1 MKEKNNLL
9 VFSNDSMYR
18 EVDIDEFD
26 KEEILCGNTSKCDIR
41 LKIKSSEEIIITF
54 KKINDIWQIVENES
68 TYYIANGIKTPRK
81 QLIHGDTIVV
91 KHNVHKGELFN
102 ISYFIDFKSNIEN
115 YDLKIELNKNNENTI
130 GCDISKDI
138 FIKNE
143 LLGNSNFT
151 IRFENN
157 MWFLYDNKTKYG
169 VYINGDKVEKKRVIK
184 NYDFIIL
191 TGYKFFFKNGYL
203 YTSKYDSDITVNN
216 LRKSMLDENNKLFK
230 YPSFLRSPRMLLN
243 YPNDKIEILNPPSK
257 INKPS
262 NSLILTLIPL
272 VGMVGLTLSFGNRGD
287 SKSLMFTIGSVV
299 LTASVSILT
308 AMHQNKSYKKE
319 TSERVKKY
327 LEYIEDKDKE
337 IKELEYIQ
345 RNNMLA
351 TYQDTKQNF
360 NIVMNAERRLWERM
374 PIHKDF
380 LVSRIGT
387 GSCNPTFNI
396 SIPKVE
402 FKDDTDP
409 IIDKPME
416 LFNKYKVINNAPVLL
431 PVESAGSIGVSG
443 NNEDIVN
450 FINNMTLDIAT
461 NHYYGDV
468 KLVYLFNKN
477 NTKNLEGLKWIPHVW
492 SDDKK
497 IRFMATEKED
507 ANFILKGIYKLL
519 EEREA
524 LSKNKDARQSEKIMP
539 HYIVFVSDRTLLEN
553 SPIAKYIGREK
564 DLGITFI
571 FLYDSIEF
579 LPKEC
584 RYIVTLQDGNCGTL
598 QFVEQSENKHKFK
611 YEVLDSKQYLS
622 YAKKMSP
629 MYISDSVSDASLTSS
644 ISLFDLYN
652 VRSINQINLNKYWNK
667 SRVDKTM
674 AVPLGVKLGDDVVTL
689 DLHEKYHGP
698 HGLVAGTTGS
708 GKSEILQSYIASMAI
723 NFHPHEVA
731 FIIIDFK
738 GGGMA
743 NQFRDLPHL
752 IGTITNID
760 GNQINRTLKSIEAE
774 LKRRQRLFSQF
785 DVNHI
790 DKYMQLYRTNKN
802 SMEPLPH
809 LIIIADEFAELKSE
823 QPEFMA
829 KLISAARIGRSLG
842 VHLILATQ
850 KPAGVVDDQIWSNSK
865 FKLCLKV
872 QTKEDSREMIKTD
885 VAADIVQPGRAYL
898 QVGNN
903 EIFELF
909 QSAWSGAKV
918 YEDDDINS
926 KDFEINMIDV
936 VGKRQKIYSTKDN
949 RNNDDFKTELDIVL
963 NYVNDYCTENNINR
977 VKGLWLPPL
986 ESYVTLEQLNDKFNI
1001 NDIESWMCPLIGIYD
1016 NPDEQSQEPL
1026 YFNIAE
1032 QGNIA
1037 IVGSPGSGKTTMLQ
1051 TTIFSICK
1059 NHDAEDVNLY
1069 ILDFGGRTL
1078 KLLENIPQV
1087 STVIVPEEEV
1097 KLNTLLKIL
1106 KREIDTRKEKFSQYG
1121 VNSLTSYRQASNE
1134 KLPHIVVAIDNYASF
1149 SEYYE
1154 DASDTITFI
1163 SREGINLGVTLI
1175 ITANQYTNMSYRLSA
1190 NMGINVALR
1199 CNDKSEYSNIID
1211 GCRME
1216 PENVEGRG
1224 LIKIGKQIFE
1234 FQTALAIE
1242 GENEILRGENIK
1254 HLVSNMKQN
1263 AKVVANK
1270 LPVMPQILKLSDV
1283 IKRIDNND
1291 YKINIGVNYEY
1302 VEDQYISLSKNTVIN
1317 ILGPSKS
1324 GKTNMIKNICRTL
1337 ECNNLNKSSELYIV
1351 DSDKRSLENLKDL
1364 SSTKMYTN
1372 ELDEIDSMV
1381 DKLIEKLYQRSC
1393 KVKEE
1398 KCLGKSLEK
1407 ILENEPLL
1415 VLVIDNGDDVCS
1427 KINYEYELQDK
1438 FKMII
1443 EEYSNLKVSIIISGT
1458 ESEFATDYS
1467 DGPKLFKYNGIG
1479 ILYSKLSNQSYYDL
1493 GYISQEKDLQL
1504 GDAYIIENKK
1514 YVKVKTPICNI

>member
-54 KKINDIWQIVENES
+54 RKINDIWQIVENES

-477 NTKNLEGLKWIPHVW
+477 NTKNLEGIKWIPHVW

-524 LSKNKDARQSEKIMP
+524 LSKNKEARQTEKIMP

-553 SPIAKYIGREK
+553 NPIAKYIGREK

-949 RNNDDFKTELDIVL
+949 RNNDDFKTELDIVV

>member
-54 KKINDIWQIVENES
+54 RKINDIWQIVENES

-115 YDLKIELNKNNENTI
+115 YDLKIELNKNKENTI

-157 MWFLYDNKTKYG
+157 MWVLYDNKTKYG

-191 TGYKFFFKNGYL
+191 TGYKFFFKGGCL

-216 LRKSMLDENNKLFK
+216 LRKSILDENNKLFK

-243 YPNDKIEILNPPSK
+243 YPNDRIEILNPPSK

-272 VGMVGLTLSFGNRGD
+272 VGMVALTLSFGNRGD
-287 SKSLMFTIGSVV
+287 SKSLMFTIGSVA

-308 AMHQNKSYKKE
+308 AMHQKKSYKKE
-319 TSERVKKY
+319 SEERVKKY

-337 IKELEYIQ
+337 IKALEDIQ

-360 NIVMNAERRLWERM
+360 DIVMNAERRLWERM

-416 LFNKYKVINNAPVLL
+416 LFNKYKVIDNAPVLL

-443 NNEDIVN
+443 DNGNIMN
-450 FINNMTLDIAT
+450 FINNMTLDIVT

-477 NTKNLEGLKWIPHVW
+477 NTKNLEGIKWIPHVW
-492 SDDKK
+492 TDDKK

-524 LSKNKDARQSEKIMP
+524 LSKNKEARQTEKIMP

-553 SPIAKYIGREK
+553 NPIAKYIGREK

-571 FLYDSIEF
+571 FLYESIEF

-652 VRSINQINLNKYWNK
+652 VRSINQINLNKYWSN

-949 RNNDDFKTELDIVL
+949 RNNDDLKTELDIVV

-1154 DASDTITFI
+1154 EASDTITFI
-1163 SREGINLGVTLI
+1163 SREGINLGITLI
-1175 ITANQYTNMSYRLSA
+1175 ITANQSSNINYRLSA
-1190 NMGINVALR
+1190 NMGIKIVLK
-1199 CNDKSEYSNIID
+1199 CNDKAEYSNVID

-1216 PENVEGRG
+1216 PDNVEGRG
-1224 LIKIGKQIFE
+1224 LVKIDKNIFE
-1234 FQTALAIE
+1234 FQTALAVE
-1242 GENEILRGENIK
+1242 GEDEILRAENIK
-1254 HLVSNMKQN
+1254 KLVNDMRQN
-1263 AKVVANK
+1263 ATVVAKK
-1270 LPVMPQILKLSDV
+1270 LPIMPKVLRLSDV
-1283 IKRIDNND
+1283 IERMDNNE
-1291 YKINIGVNYEY
+1291 YQLAVGVDYEY
-1302 VEDQYISLSKNTVIN
+1302 IENKYISLMESTVIN

-1324 GKTNMIKNICRTL
+1324 GKTNMLKNICKTL
-1337 ECNNLNKSSELYIV
+1337 EQNNYNKPSELYIV
-1351 DSDKRSLENLKDL
+1351 DSDKYSLEEFKD
-1364 SSTKMYTN
+1364 SDITKEYINGSYEMDLI
-1372 ELDEIDSMV
+1372 LDDLIY
-1381 DKLIEKLYQRSC
+1381 KLEERESR
-1393 KVKEE
+1393 VKE
-1398 KCLGKSLEK
+1398 GKSLNMSSDEV
-1407 ILENEPLL
+1407 LLDDSLL
-1415 VLVIDNGDDVCS
+1415 VLAIDDGDDIAG
-1427 KINYEYELQDK
+1427 KLNYEYELQDK
-1438 FKMII
+1438 FKKLIND
-1443 EEYSNLKVSIIISGT
+1443 YGHLKFCIIICGS
-1458 ESEFATDYS
+1458 ELEFASDYNE
-1467 DGPKLFKYNGIG
+1467 GPKLFKSNGIG
-1479 ILYSKLSNQSYYDL
+1479 IVYNTLSNQNYYDL
-1493 GYISQEKDLQL
+1493 GYFSNEKDLNI
-1504 GDAYIIENKK
+1504 GDAYLIKDKK
-1514 YVKVKTPICNI
+1514 YIKIKTPICNI

>member
-54 KKINDIWQIVENES
+54 RKINDIWQIVENES

-115 YDLKIELNKNNENTI
+115 YDLKIELNKNKENTI

-151 IRFENN
+151 IRFQNN

-191 TGYKFFFKNGYL
+191 TGYKFFFKGGCL

-216 LRKSMLDENNKLFK
+216 LRKSILDENNKLFK

-272 VGMVGLTLSFGNRGD
+272 VGMVALTLSFGNRGD
-287 SKSLMFTIGSVV
+287 SKSLMFTIGSVA

-308 AMHQNKSYKKE
+308 AMHQKKSYKKE
-319 TSERVKKY
+319 SEERVKKY

-477 NTKNLEGLKWIPHVW
+477 NTKNLEGIKWIPHVW
-492 SDDKK
+492 TDDKK

-519 EEREA
+519 EDREV
-524 LSKNKDARQSEKIMP
+524 LPKNKEARQSEKIMP

-571 FLYDSIEF
+571 FLYESIEF

-652 VRSINQINLNKYWNK
+652 VRSINQINLKKHWSK

-674 AVPLGVKLGDDVVTL
+674 AVPLGVKLGDEVVSL

-774 LKRRQRLFSQF
+774 LKRRQKLFSQF

-790 DKYMQLYRTNKN
+790 DKYMQLYKANKD

-949 RNNDDFKTELDIVL
+949 RNNDDFKTELDIVV

-1514 YVKVKTPICNI
+1514 YIKVKTPICNI

>member
-1 MKEKNNLL
+1 
-9 VFSNDSMYR
+9 
-18 EVDIDEFD
+18 
-26 KEEILCGNTSKCDIR
+26 
-41 LKIKSSEEIIITF
+41 
-54 KKINDIWQIVENES
+54 
-68 TYYIANGIKTPRK
+68 
-81 QLIHGDTIVV
+81 
-91 KHNVHKGELFN
+91 
-102 ISYFIDFKSNIEN
+102 
-115 YDLKIELNKNNENTI
+115 
-130 GCDISKDI
+130 
-138 FIKNE
+138 
-143 LLGNSNFT
+143 
-151 IRFENN
+151 
-157 MWFLYDNKTKYG
+157 
-169 VYINGDKVEKKRVIK
+169 
-184 NYDFIIL
+184 
-191 TGYKFFFKNGYL
+191 
-203 YTSKYDSDITVNN
+203 
-216 LRKSMLDENNKLFK
+216 
-230 YPSFLRSPRMLLN
+230 
-243 YPNDKIEILNPPSK
+243 
-257 INKPS
+257 
-262 NSLILTLIPL
+262 
-272 VGMVGLTLSFGNRGD
+272 
-287 SKSLMFTIGSVV
+287 
-299 LTASVSILT
+299 
-308 AMHQNKSYKKE
+308 
-319 TSERVKKY
+319 
-327 LEYIEDKDKE
+327 
-337 IKELEYIQ
+337 
-345 RNNMLA
+345 MLA

-360 NIVMNAERRLWERM
+360 DIVMNAERRLWERM

-396 SIPKVE
+396 SIPKIE

-416 LFNKYKVINNAPVLL
+416 LFNKYKVIDNAPVLL

-443 NNEDIVN
+443 DNGNIMN
-450 FINNMTLDIAT
+450 FINNMTLDIVT

-477 NTKNLEGLKWIPHVW
+477 NTKNLEGIKWIPHVW
-492 SDDKK
+492 TDDKK

-507 ANFILKGIYKLL
+507 ANFILKGIYKIL

-524 LSKNKDARQSEKIMP
+524 LSKNKEARQTEKIMP

-553 SPIAKYIGREK
+553 NPIAKYIGREK

-571 FLYDSIEF
+571 FLYESIEF

-774 LKRRQRLFSQF
+774 LKRRQRLFSKF

-790 DKYMQLYRTNKN
+790 DKYMQLYKTNKN

-949 RNNDDFKTELDIVL
+949 RNNDDFKTELDIVV

-1001 NDIESWMCPLIGIYD
+1001 NDTKSWMCPLIGIYD